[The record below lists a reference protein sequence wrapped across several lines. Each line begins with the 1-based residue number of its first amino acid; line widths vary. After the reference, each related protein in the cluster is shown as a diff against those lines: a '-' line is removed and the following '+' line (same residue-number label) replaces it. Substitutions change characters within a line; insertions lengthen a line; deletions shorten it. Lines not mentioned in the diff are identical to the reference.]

1 MRIMFSKMHFVLLIQ
16 INLNDRNIG
25 QIYIIMMDE
34 YVGIVILL
42 PVTVP
47 FKVSD
52 QASHCLL
59 A

>member
-34 YVGIVILL
+34 YVGIVIFL

-52 QASHCLL
+52 QAWHSLL

>member
-1 MRIMFSKMHFVLLIQ
+1 MFSKMHFVLLIQ

-25 QIYIIMMDE
+25 QIFIIMTYE
-34 YVGIVILL
+34 YVVIFL

-52 QASHCLL
+52 QAWHCLL